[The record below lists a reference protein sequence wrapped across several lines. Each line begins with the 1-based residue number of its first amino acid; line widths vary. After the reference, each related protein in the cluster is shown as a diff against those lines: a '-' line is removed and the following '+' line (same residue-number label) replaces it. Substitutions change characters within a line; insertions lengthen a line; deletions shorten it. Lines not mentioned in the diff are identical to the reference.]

1 MTSGGGTPVGPPHP
15 QDPMPEDPP
24 KPKQERSLRT
34 RAALLDAAVEEM
46 LARGYAD
53 LSTAGVARR
62 AGVSRG
68 AQQHHFASKDE
79 LLIEAVAQL
88 ADRRMTELRDGV
100 AAEAPVEDRVRRTL
114 DLAVEQYGGPL
125 FAATLELGLAARDN
139 AELRAAVADGERT
152 VGPQIQAMGREL
164 LGGTTAD
171 EASIDARWTMA
182 VSTARGY
189 ASLILLGHPRDRVLA
204 QWAFAREQLVGVL
217 LAG

>member
-1 MTSGGGTPVGPPHP
+1 M
-15 QDPMPEDPP
+15 DDPP

-34 RAALLDAAVEEM
+34 RAALLDAAVDEL
-46 LARGYAD
+46 LARGYAE
-53 LSTAGVARR
+53 LSTAAVARR

-88 ADRRMTELRDGV
+88 ADRRMTELREGLATD
-100 AAEAPVEDRVRRTL
+100 APVEDRIRSTL
-114 DLAVEQYGGPL
+114 DLAVEQYAGPL
-125 FAATLELGLAARDN
+125 FSATLELGLAARDN
-139 AELRAAVADGERT
+139 AELRTAIADGERT

-164 LGGTTAD
+164 LADGPHDPTA
-171 EASIDARWTMA
+171 IDARWTMA

-204 QWAFAREQLVGVL
+204 QWAFAREQLLGVL
-217 LAG
+217 LQR

>member
-1 MTSGGGTPVGPPHP
+1 MTA
-15 QDPMPEDPP
+15 DDPP

-34 RAALLDAAVEEM
+34 RAALLDAAVEEL

-79 LLIEAVAQL
+79 LLIEAVREL
-88 ADRRMTELRDGV
+88 ADRRMTELRDGL
-100 AAEAPVEDRVRRTL
+100 AGDAPVAERVARTL
-114 DLAVEQYGGPL
+114 DLAVEQYAGPL
-125 FAATLELGLAARDN
+125 YAATLELSLAARANPD
-139 AELRAAVADGERT
+139 LRTAITDGERT

-164 LGGTTAD
+164 LGGTGLAPETL
-171 EASIDARWTMA
+171 DARWTMA

-189 ASLILLGHPRDRVLA
+189 ASLILLGHPAERV
-204 QWAFAREQLVGVL
+204 REQWRTSRNDLIAL
-217 LAG
+217 LLGG

>member
-1 MTSGGGTPVGPPHP
+1 
-15 QDPMPEDPP
+15 MPADEPP

-34 RAALLDAAVEEM
+34 RAALLRAAVDEL

-79 LLIEAVAQL
+79 LLIEAVREL
-88 ADRRMTELRDGV
+88 AARRMAELRDGLAGDAP
-100 AAEAPVEDRVRRTL
+100 AAERIARTL
-114 DLAVEQYGGPL
+114 DLAVEQYAGPL
-125 FAATLELGLAARDN
+125 YAATLELSLAARGN
-139 AELRAAVADGERT
+139 PGLHAAIAAGERT

-164 LGGTTAD
+164 LAGTDLDAATL
-171 EASIDARWTMA
+171 DARWTMA

-189 ASLILLGHPRDRVLA
+189 ASLILLGHPAERVRA
-204 QWAFAREQLVGVL
+204 QWRTSRDDLVAL
-217 LAG
+217 LLRP